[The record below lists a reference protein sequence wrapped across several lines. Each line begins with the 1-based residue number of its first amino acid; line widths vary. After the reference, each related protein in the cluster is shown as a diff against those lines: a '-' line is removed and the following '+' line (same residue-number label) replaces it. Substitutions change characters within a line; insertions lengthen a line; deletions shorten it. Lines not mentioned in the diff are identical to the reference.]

1 MNMKKAT
8 NSKCLVMGAFAGLLA
23 MPLMGGVGP
32 AHGAVL
38 FTDDFTNA
46 VMDNGV
52 LKSTLDYGP
61 ATATSSHTLSVGTL
75 DDGALHL
82 GDGSGSIY
90 ITAALPQTISLANVG
105 DFIQM
110 TFDFTTEG
118 DNRGNRV
125 LRYGFFQGASDDA
138 DAVGYFLSGY
148 NQANSP
154 GNDMNSRL
162 NVDAVVGTNHFYA
175 TSTAPGTPNIGSDLL
190 LDDERNQATF
200 RVERISATEMRLSG
214 VHGPRDLGSFD
225 HTITA
230 TSAIEIDEIWFGIQ
244 NRSTNFTIDNLEVT
258 YIPEPASLALLGLG
272 GLLMLTR
279 RRA

>member
-1 MNMKKAT
+1 MKKPT
-8 NSKCLVMGAFAGLLA
+8 NLRRLVVGAVAGLLA
-23 MPLMGGVGP
+23 VPLIGATGP
-32 AHGAVL
+32 AHGALVL
-38 FTDDFTNA
+38 FTDDFDNA
-46 VMDNGV
+46 VMDAGV

-61 ATATSSHTLSVGTL
+61 ATASSTHTFGIGTL
-75 DDGALHL
+75 DDDALHL
-82 GDGSGSIY
+82 GDGGGSIY

-105 DFIQM
+105 DFIEM

-118 DNRGNRV
+118 HNRGNRV
-125 LRYGFFQGASDDA
+125 LRYGFFQGAADDA

-154 GNDMNSRL
+154 GDDMNSRL
-162 NVDAVVGTNHFYA
+162 NVDDAVGTNHFFA
-175 TSTAPGTPNIGSDLL
+175 TSTPPGTGNIGSDLL
-190 LDDERNQATF
+190 LDDERNEATF

-230 TSAIEIDEIWFGIQ
+230 TSAIEIDEIWFGIH
-244 NRSTNFTIDNLEVT
+244 NRDTNFTIDNLQVT

-272 GLLMLTR
+272 GLVMLKR
-279 RRA
+279 RRG